1 MQSLRGIVS
10 FLQTAETGSFTSAG
24 VVLGISGVA
33 VGKNVSALEAALGVR
48 LLQRSTRQLKLTDEG
63 QLFVEQC
70 QHPLRDLEFA
80 YRTVHQRAQ
89 SPTGA
94 VRITS
99 VVPFG
104 RGFVQPL
111 LAQFAVLYP
120 KLTVELVL
128 NDQVA
133 DMIAEGF
140 DIGIRVGR
148 TQAPNLI
155 ARDIAPLPFV
165 IVAASSYFQ
174 QNPVPQQLSD
184 LAQHNCLC
192 FRNDSSAK
200 PEPTTWRLGDA
211 SARTPVAVR
220 GNLLSNDIA
229 TLLAA
234 ALAGQGLM
242 FAPLPLVLPHLRRG
256 ELQIVLPQFTSRG
269 LIVYLHYPSRKNLPA
284 RVKVAIDFLLE
295 KLRAL
300 PDLQAVSDADFQAWA
315 AK

>member
-10 FLQTAETGSFTSAG
+10 FLQTAETGSFTRAG
-24 VVLGISGVA
+24 RVLGISGVA
-33 VGKNVSALEAALGVR
+33 VGKNVSVLETALGVR

-70 QHPLRDLEFA
+70 QNPLRDLEFA
-80 YRTVHQRAQ
+80 YRTAHQRAQ
-89 SPTGA
+89 SPTGT

-111 LAQFAVLYP
+111 LAQFALLYP
-120 KLTVELVL
+120 KLRVELVL
-128 NDQVA
+128 NDQVT
-133 DMIAEGF
+133 DMIADGF
-140 DIGIRVGR
+140 DIGIRVGHI
-148 TQAPNLI
+148 QAPNMI
-155 ARDIAPLPFV
+155 ARNIAPLPFV
-165 IVAASSYFQ
+165 IVAAPSYLQ

-192 FRNDSSAK
+192 FRTDSIAK
-200 PEPTTWRLGDA
+200 PEGTTWQLGNA

-220 GNLLSNDIA
+220 GNLMSNDLA

-234 ALAGQGLM
+234 ALAGQGLI
-242 FAPLPLVLPHLRRG
+242 FAPLPLVRQHLRRG
-256 ELQIVLPQFTSRG
+256 ELQIVLPQFMSRT
-269 LIVYLHYPSRKNLPA
+269 LVVYLHYPSRKNLPA
-284 RVKVAIDFLLE
+284 RVKVAIDFLIE
-295 KLRAL
+295 KLHVL
-300 PDLQAVSDADFQAWA
+300 PDLQAVSDADYQAWT